1 MVNDLFSK
9 SEVPSLCLRD
19 VERTEAFR
27 RAINQTVKPGDVVLD
42 AGAGSGILSFF
53 AAAAGARKV
62 YSVEYDPG
70 LAEVLKRNVAL
81 NGFAEVIEVIAG
93 DVRELC
99 LPVQA
104 DVLIAELIETW
115 LLDELQIPA
124 LNALRANRVIGAKTR
139 IIPERYEA
147 FATFGHVDFD
157 CYGFQVPFP
166 LHDWP
171 DLDGDSGWQVLP
183 FHAMTETVQVFDLRF
198 NKYNDPNFQ
207 KTIRA
212 NALTEG
218 TVNAVRLSGVAHLT
232 HELTLG
238 PTVAFNGN
246 KVLPMELFAVQ
257 TNEPVS
263 LSLSGNWG
271 GGGLARLGMAGSLAE
286 RENAEQAFPPTS
298 AD

>member
-27 RAINQTVKPGDVVLD
+27 TAINQVVKPGDVVLD

-62 YSVEYDPG
+62 YSVEYDAA
-70 LAEVLKRNVAL
+70 LAELLRRNAAL
-81 NGFAEVIEVIAG
+81 NGFGEVIEVIAG
-93 DVRELC
+93 DVRELR

-104 DVLIAELIETW
+104 DVLIAEMIETW

-147 FATFGHVDFD
+147 FATFGQVDFN
-157 CYGFQVPFP
+157 CYGFQIPFP

-171 DLDGDSGWQVLP
+171 DLDGESGWQVLP

-198 NKYNDPNFQ
+198 NKYNDLTFQ

-212 NALTEG
+212 DALTNG
-218 TVNAVRLSGVAHLT
+218 IANAVRLSGVAHLT
-232 HELTLG
+232 ADLALG
-238 PTVAFNGN
+238 PTNAFNGN
-246 KVLPMELFAVQ
+246 KVLPIEPFAVQ
-257 TNEPVS
+257 ANESVS

-271 GGGLARLGMAGSLAE
+271 GGAV
-286 RENAEQAFPPTS
+286 
-298 AD
+298 

>member
-1 MVNDLFSK
+1 MVTDLFSK

-27 RAINQTVKPGDVVLD
+27 AAINKVVKPGDIVLD

-70 LAEVLKRNVAL
+70 LAETLRRNATL

-93 DVRELC
+93 DVRELR
-99 LPVQA
+99 LPVQV
-104 DVLIAELIETW
+104 DVLIAEMIETW

-124 LNALRANRVIGAKTR
+124 LNALRANRVIGSKTKM
-139 IIPERYEA
+139 IPERYEA

-157 CYGFQVPFP
+157 CYGFQLPFP

-171 DLDGDSGWQVLP
+171 DLNSDNGWQLLP
-183 FHAMTETVQVFDLRF
+183 FKALTEPVKAFKLDFSR
-198 NKYNDPNFQ
+198 YNAPDFRT
-207 KTIRA
+207 TIRA
-212 NALTEG
+212 NALEPG
-218 TVNAVRLSGVAHLT
+218 TANAVRLSGLAHLAPG
-232 HELTLG
+232 LTLG

-246 KVLPMELFAVQ
+246 KVLPID
-257 TNEPVS
+257 PVTVLAGESIS

-271 GGGLARLGMAGSLAE
+271 GG
-286 RENAEQAFPPTS
+286 
-298 AD
+298 D

>member
-9 SEVPSLCLRD
+9 SEVPSMCLRD

-27 RAINQTVKPGDVVLD
+27 AAINKVVKPGDVVLD

-70 LAEVLKRNVAL
+70 LAETLRRNAAL

-93 DVRELC
+93 DVRELR

-147 FATFGHVDFD
+147 FATFGHVEFD
-157 CYGFQVPFP
+157 CYGFRVPFP

-218 TVNAVRLSGVAHLT
+218 TVNAVRLSGVTHLT

-246 KVLPMELFAVQ
+246 KVLPIDAVAVLAG
-257 TNEPVS
+257 EPIS

-271 GGGLARLGMAGSLAE
+271 GGDW
-286 RENAEQAFPPTS
+286 PVW
-298 AD
+298 

>member
-27 RAINQTVKPGDVVLD
+27 AAINKVIKPGDIVLD

-70 LAEVLKRNVAL
+70 LAEMLKRNAAL

-93 DVRELC
+93 DVRELR
-99 LPVQA
+99 LPVQV
-104 DVLIAELIETW
+104 DVLMAELIETW

-124 LNALRANRVIGAKTR
+124 LNALRANRVIGSKTR

-147 FATFGHVDFD
+147 FATFGHVEFD
-157 CYGFQVPFP
+157 CYGFRVPFP

-171 DLDGDSGWQVLP
+171 DLDDERGWHVLP

-212 NALTEG
+212 DALTG
-218 TVNAVRLSGVAHLT
+218 GIVNAVRLSGVAHLT
-232 HELTLG
+232 HDLALG

-246 KVLPMELFAVQ
+246 KVLPIEPFAVQ
-257 TNEPVS
+257 TSGPVS

-271 GGGLARLGMAGSLAE
+271 GGDWL
-286 RENAEQAFPPTS
+286 N
-298 AD
+298 